1 MNKAR
6 RSKEYELLSSE
17 EGLYDM
23 YDPSQASMEME
34 TLLGGNFVAM
44 NKCLILLNKSL

>member
-6 RSKEYELLSSE
+6 RSKEYELLSSG
-17 EGLYDM
+17 EGFYDM

-34 TLLGGNFVAM
+34 TLLGGNIVM
-44 NKCLILLNKSL
+44 NKCLILLNKTL